1 MTSRIL
7 AIGEC
12 MVELSQTD
20 AGLYRRSFAG
30 DTFNAAWYL
39 RRLLHLDAEVSY
51 ATCIGE
57 DAVSDE
63 MLRFFETEGI
73 LTDAVRRVPDRTVG
87 LYMISLD
94 GGERSFSYWR
104 AQSAARCLADD
115 EAWLD
120 RVLEKRDVVHLSG
133 ITLAILAPDARDRLC
148 AALSRARSHGT
159 MVSFDT
165 NIRPVLWPDQETL
178 REGIRAGAAV
188 ADIVLPSFDEEAA
201 AFGDTSPED
210 TLARYRELGAGIV
223 AVKQGAGPVL
233 LWSDGGRHEEIPA
246 IPVEDVVDTTAAGDS
261 FAACLLAGLV
271 KGRDP
276 VDAARQAMSIAAR
289 VIRHSGALVRTAAV
303 A

>member
-115 EAWLD
+115 EAWRQERL
-120 RVLEKRDVVHLSG
+120 LLSP
-133 ITLAILAPDARDRLC
+133 LA
-148 AALSRARSHGT
+148 T
-159 MVSFDT
+159 MGAV
-165 NIRPVLWPDQETL
+165 PV
-178 REGIRAGAAV
+178 
-188 ADIVLPSFDEEAA
+188 
-201 AFGDTSPED
+201 
-210 TLARYRELGAGIV
+210 
-223 AVKQGAGPVL
+223 
-233 LWSDGGRHEEIPA
+233 
-246 IPVEDVVDTTAAGDS
+246 
-261 FAACLLAGLV
+261 
-271 KGRDP
+271 
-276 VDAARQAMSIAAR
+276 AM
-289 VIRHSGALVRTAAV
+289 L
-303 A
+303 